1 MDLEKRANEVADT
14 FRAKAKLP
22 LSVINAYT
30 ALPVHRAIIAQI
42 GFLNIRIRTLKIVR
56 DLDEHLGTG
65 PDFLPARIFKRCA
78 TDLALPAI
86 LLARKL
92 LAESRRLLCWRSHW
106 VHALFKRKSLA
117 DVRNYGG
124 VHLIAQLSKVVGR
137 AIGTVWIV

>member
-1 MDLEKRANEVADT
+1 MDPEERANELADT

-65 PDFLPARIFKRCA
+65 PDFLPARILKRCA
-78 TDLALPAI
+78 AEFAYPVT

-92 LAESRRLLCWRSHW
+92 PNPAGHYAGSRIGSMPYSNGSPVQTREIRESYM
-106 VHALFKRKSLA
+106 SLH
-117 DVRNYGG
+117 NFQK
-124 VHLIAQLSKVVGR
+124 L
-137 AIGTVWIV
+137 